1 MTSTTRTV
9 SREFPPVA
17 RVAYPTASQQRD
29 VKLLSG
35 RRRGRRGVFLDLEDS
50 VAEGTPGAGGPGA
63 KARPFAPQSVTRW
76 LPVTLEDRSTG
87 TTKRLKVTR
96 RRQNGTSAEKILT
109 INVTPVWNAG
119 IKIRFAGEGYELPSD
134 CAQETEKLTR
144 HEPGVLPHH

>member
-1 MTSTTRTV
+1 MENWKTGTFFSGQVGGMSGAMSDDDDRT
-9 SREFPPVA
+9 
-17 RVAYPTASQQRD
+17 
-29 VKLLSG
+29 G
-35 RRRGRRGVFLDLEDS
+35 GFLDLEDS

-76 LPVTLEDRSTG
+76 LPVALEDRSTG

-134 CAQETEKLTR
+134 CAQETE
-144 HEPGVLPHH
+144 